1 MTTIQITLDIPN
13 ALAQAVVQGGL
24 LRPEAIEKLLRE
36 ALRGQDSEAF
46 FKAADKL
53 ASAEIPD
60 MSLEEIQAE
69 IAAVR
74 AAHKAAKV

>member
-13 ALAQAVVQGGL
+13 ALAQAAAQGGL
-24 LRPEAIEKLLRE
+24 LRPEAIEKLLRD
-36 ALRGQDSEAF
+36 ALRGKDSDGFFEA
-46 FKAADKL
+46 AERL
-53 ASAEIPD
+53 ASSDIPD